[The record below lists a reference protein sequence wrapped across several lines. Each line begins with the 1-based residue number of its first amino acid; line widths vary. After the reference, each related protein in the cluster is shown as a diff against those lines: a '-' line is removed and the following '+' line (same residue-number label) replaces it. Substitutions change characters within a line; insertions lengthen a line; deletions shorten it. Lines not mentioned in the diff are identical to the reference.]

1 MMLTSIANISLGAF
15 GKVYK
20 GVYTKGAETFD
31 IAVKTL
37 RGMLT
42 HVCSYVVTICNF
54 TVASTSKTEQ
64 FIKECITAKLFNH
77 PNVLGL
83 IGVSYIKGEAVPL
96 MILPFMQNG
105 DVKSFMKAKRRNVL
119 EVTEYPEVM
128 IKLIS
133 AANYYIIATWLY
145 SYIAI

>member
-1 MMLTSIANISLGAF
+1 MMLTSIHISLGAF
-15 GKVYK
+15 GKVHK
-20 GVYTKGAETFD
+20 GVYTKGAESFD

-42 HVCSYVVTICNF
+42 HVCSYVVTICTF

-64 FIKECITAKLFNH
+64 FIKECIMAKLFNH

-96 MILPFMQNG
+96 MILPFMHNG
-105 DVKSFMKAKRRNVL
+105 DVKSFVKAKRRNVL
-119 EVTEYPEVM
+119 EITEHPEV
-128 IKLIS
+128 
-133 AANYYIIATWLY
+133 IICDQA
-145 SYIAI
+145 

>member
-1 MMLTSIANISLGAF
+1 MMVTSIANISLGAF
-15 GKVYK
+15 GKVHK
-20 GVYTKGAETFD
+20 GVYTKGAENFD

-64 FIKECITAKLFNH
+64 FIKECITAKRFNH

-96 MILPFMQNG
+96 MILT
-105 DVKSFMKAKRRNVL
+105 SIHAK
-119 EVTEYPEVM
+119 
-128 IKLIS
+128 
-133 AANYYIIATWLY
+133 W
-145 SYIAI
+145 